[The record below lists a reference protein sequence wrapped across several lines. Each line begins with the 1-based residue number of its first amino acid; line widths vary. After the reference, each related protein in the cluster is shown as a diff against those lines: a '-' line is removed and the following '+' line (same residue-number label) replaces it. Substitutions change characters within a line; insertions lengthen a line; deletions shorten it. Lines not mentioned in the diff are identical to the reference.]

1 MRIYFGKHEITPVN
15 FHILIILSFFF
26 NFRLSPPQTSYTI
39 DGEAHGAVAEIIDS
53 QPIGLIACSRQEPE
67 NSTKDAVTTTID
79 SDCKWSCKMC
89 TYKNWP
95 RSIRCVQCYTKK
107 GVTTVK
113 GDTSPSRE
121 MGATAVASQRSTSLM
136 THSDLER
143 DIIDTKSII
152 DCGCPAEAS
161 SNQHQIQERLRK
173 MQIATNI
180 DAEMNAS
187 NSAASAAALQQ
198 QGAAGAGAGAQRLS
212 PIEDTSTIHLNNLA
226 NSSSQTQ
233 SSSTCL
239 SSTSTNPQLPSY
251 TKKWACNVSIPP
263 NGLTKTQT
271 KFPKKNKQNLLY
283 SLKKVI
289 SDFNIHGR

>member
-1 MRIYFGKHEITPVN
+1 
-15 FHILIILSFFF
+15 
-26 NFRLSPPQTSYTI
+26 
-39 DGEAHGAVAEIIDS
+39 
-53 QPIGLIACSRQEPE
+53 
-67 NSTKDAVTTTID
+67 
-79 SDCKWSCKMC
+79 MC

-136 THSDLER
+136 THSDLEQ

-198 QGAAGAGAGAQRLS
+198 QGAAGAGAQRLS

-239 SSTSTNPQLPSY
+239 SSTSSNPQLPSY

-271 KFPKKNKQNLLY
+271 KFPKNKQNLLY